1 MKDVFK
7 GKPPLY
13 LISDN
18 TISGLTHVE
27 IFKKALASGIRII
40 QLREKDMPSRQ
51 LFEEAMTI
59 KRLILRNKAL
69 FIINDYVDIA
79 YIVDADG
86 VHLGQDDMPLREA
99 RKILGKDKIIGI
111 STHTL
116 KQAID
121 AEDDGAD
128 YIGYGPIF
136 YTNTKDAGR
145 PTGISSLRR
154 IRKHVSIPIVAI
166 GGITIDNVREVLG
179 AGADAVAMVSGILRG
194 DIKTNIKRFMAVADE
209 ELQ

>member
-1 MKDVFK
+1 
-7 GKPPLY
+7 
-13 LISDN
+13 
-18 TISGLTHVE
+18 
-27 IFKKALASGIRII
+27 
-40 QLREKDMPSRQ
+40 MPSRQ

-179 AGADAVAMVSGILRG
+179 AGAVLML
-194 DIKTNIKRFMAVADE
+194 
-209 ELQ
+209 LQWFLAY